1 MHLTS
6 APARSPELAAEIAA
20 VAQALGGAA
29 GAAPGSVPT
38 LPSLPAPARPELA
51 RYIDH
56 TLLKASAST
65 ADIDRLCAEARRY
78 GFASVCVHTS
88 FVSRC
93 AQLLA
98 GSQVLVCTV
107 VGFPLGTS
115 TSATKAFEAKEA
127 VQNGAGEVDMVLSI
141 GALREGRY
149 ADVQADIAAVVTA
162 AAPVPVKVILEVGE
176 LTRDQ
181 KIAGCLLSQAAGAA
195 FVKTSTGFGPGGA
208 TVEDIALM
216 RAVVGPSM
224 QVKASGGVRTAADV
238 DAMLAAGADRI
249 GASASVAIVQGP
261 TEGQSAPSGG
271 GY

>member
-1 MHLTS
+1 MPTTTAALS
-6 APARSPELAAEIAA
+6 PALAAELAAVAKTL
-20 VAQALGGAA
+20 AQAPMP
-29 GAAPGSVPT
+29 APAVVPA
-38 LPSLPAPARPELA
+38 LPAMPTPARPELA
-51 RYIDH
+51 KVIDH

-78 GFASVCVHTS
+78 GFASVCVHTA

-149 ADVQADIAAVVTA
+149 AEVQADIAEVVAA
-162 AAPVPVKVILEVGE
+162 AAPIPVKVILEVGE
-176 LTRDQ
+176 LTREQ
-181 KIAGCLLSQAAGAA
+181 KIVGCLLSQAAGAA

-261 TEGQSAPSGG
+261 VEGQSATGGG

>member
-1 MHLTS
+1 MPSTTAALS
-6 APARSPELAAEIAA
+6 PALAAELAA
-20 VAQALGGAA
+20 VAQTLAQAPVAVPAVVPALP
-29 GAAPGSVPT
+29 AAPT
-38 LPSLPAPARPELA
+38 PARPELA
-51 RYIDH
+51 KVIDH

-98 GSQVLVCTV
+98 GSGVLVCTV

-127 VQNGAGEVDMVLSI
+127 VLNGAGEVDMVLAI

-162 AAPVPVKVILEVGE
+162 AAPIPVKVILEVGE
-176 LTRDQ
+176 LTREQ
-181 KIAGCLLSQAAGAA
+181 KIAGCLLAKAAGAA

-216 RAVVGPSM
+216 RAVVGASM

-261 TEGQSAPSGG
+261 VEGQSASSGG